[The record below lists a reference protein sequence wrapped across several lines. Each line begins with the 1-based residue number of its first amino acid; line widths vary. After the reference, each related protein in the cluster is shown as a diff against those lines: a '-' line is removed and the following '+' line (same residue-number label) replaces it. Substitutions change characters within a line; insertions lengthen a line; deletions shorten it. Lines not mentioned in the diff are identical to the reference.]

1 MTVTEKIGQRLVGGF
16 PGTEMDARG
25 AGGAVM
31 RFAAGVDGGGTR
43 TTVECRT
50 LDGSVLRREIFGP
63 FNLNSVGEA
72 RFTALLEEIAAFLRK
87 TGTCE
92 ALCIGAAGV
101 SNPRV
106 RELTARVMDGL
117 CPWRLAGDHEI
128 ALHGAMAGGPGI
140 ALIAGTGSICCGKND
155 RGAFVRT
162 GGWGHLIDDG
172 GSGYALG
179 RDILAAAVRQ
189 WDGRGEET
197 VLSHLV
203 LEHLAVKTPQEMIA
217 YIYGGDKSRVAAL
230 APLAGRAAGMGD
242 RAALAIY
249 EKNGAELGELVLAAA
264 KRLDIETGEVA
275 LLGGLLT
282 GDGRL
287 REALSTW
294 LAERAP
300 GLRCVPPR
308 QDAAAG
314 AAMLA
319 LELAEKQT

>member
-1 MTVTEKIGQRLVGGF
+1 
-16 PGTEMDARG
+16 
-25 AGGAVM
+25 M

-50 LDGSVLRREIFGP
+50 MEGAALCREVFGP
-63 FNLNSVGEA
+63 FNLNSVGEE
-72 RFTALLEEIAAFLRK
+72 RFTALLEEIAAFLGK
-87 TGTCE
+87 TGECA

-128 ALHGAMAGGPGI
+128 ALHGAHSGGPGL
-140 ALIAGTGSICCGKND
+140 ALIAGTGSICCGKNE
-155 RGAFVRT
+155 RGEAVRA

-179 RDILAAAVRQ
+179 RDLLSAVVRQ

-197 VLSHLV
+197 ALTRLLLAR
-203 LEHLAVKTPQEMIA
+203 LEIETPQELVA
-217 YIYGGDKSRVAAL
+217 YVYGGDKSRVASL
-230 APLAGRAAGMGD
+230 APLAGQAAAQGD
-242 RAALAIY
+242 RTALDIY
-249 EKNGAELGELVLAAA
+249 ARNGAELGELVLAAA
-264 KRLDIETGEVA
+264 KRLGMETGEVA

-287 REALSTW
+287 REALTAW

-300 GLRCVPPR
+300 GLRCIEPR

-319 LELAEKQT
+319 LELATEAGR

>member
-1 MTVTEKIGQRLVGGF
+1 
-16 PGTEMDARG
+16 
-25 AGGAVM
+25 M

-50 LDGSVLRREIFGP
+50 MEGAALCREVFGP
-63 FNLNSVGEA
+63 FNLNSVGEE
-72 RFTALLEEIAAFLRK
+72 RFTALLEEIAGFLEK
-87 TGTCE
+87 TGE
-92 ALCIGAAGV
+92 YAALCIGAAGV

-106 RELTARVMDGL
+106 RELTAQVMDGV

-128 ALHGAMAGGPGI
+128 ALHGAHSGGPGL
-140 ALIAGTGSICCGKND
+140 ALIAGTGSICCGKNE
-155 RGAFVRT
+155 RGEAVRA

-179 RDILAAAVRQ
+179 RDLLSAVVRQ

-197 VLSHLV
+197 VLTRLLLAR
-203 LEHLAVKTPQEMIA
+203 LEIETPQELVA
-217 YIYGGDKSRVAAL
+217 YVYGGDKSRVASL
-230 APLAGRAAGMGD
+230 APLAGQAAAQGD
-242 RAALAIY
+242 RTALDIY
-249 EKNGAELGELVLAAA
+249 ARNGAELGELVLAAA
-264 KRLDIETGEVA
+264 KRLGMETGEVA

-287 REALSTW
+287 REALTAW

-300 GLRCVPPR
+300 GLRCIEPR

-319 LELAEKQT
+319 LELAAEAGR

>member
-1 MTVTEKIGQRLVGGF
+1 
-16 PGTEMDARG
+16 
-25 AGGAVM
+25 M

-50 LDGSVLRREIFGP
+50 MEGAALCREVFGP
-63 FNLNSVGEA
+63 FNLNSVGEE
-72 RFTALLEEIAAFLRK
+72 RFTALLEEIAAFLGK
-87 TGTCE
+87 TGECA

-128 ALHGAMAGGPGI
+128 ALHGAHSGGPGL
-140 ALIAGTGSICCGKND
+140 ALIAGTGSICCGKNE
-155 RGAFVRT
+155 RGELVRT

-179 RDILAAAVRQ
+179 RDLLSAVVCQ

-197 VLSHLV
+197 ALTRLLLAR
-203 LEHLAVKTPQEMIA
+203 LEIETPQELVA
-217 YIYGGDKSRVAAL
+217 YVYGGDKSRVASL
-230 APLAGRAAGMGD
+230 APLVGQAAAQGD
-242 RAALAIY
+242 RTALDIY
-249 EKNGAELGELVLAAA
+249 ARNGAELGELVLAAA
-264 KRLDIETGEVA
+264 KRLGMETGEVA

-282 GDGRL
+282 RDGRL
-287 REALSTW
+287 REALAAW

-300 GLRCVPPR
+300 GLRCIEPR

-319 LELAEKQT
+319 LELAAEAGR

>member
-1 MTVTEKIGQRLVGGF
+1 
-16 PGTEMDARG
+16 
-25 AGGAVM
+25 M

-50 LDGSVLRREIFGP
+50 MEGAALCREVFGP
-63 FNLNSVGEA
+63 FNLNSVGEE
-72 RFTALLEEIAAFLRK
+72 RFTALLEEIAGFLGK
-87 TGTCE
+87 TGECA

-106 RELTARVMDGL
+106 RELTARVMDGV

-128 ALHGAMAGGPGI
+128 ALHGAHSGGPGL

-155 RGAFVRT
+155 RGEAVRA

-179 RDILAAAVRQ
+179 RDLLSAVVRQ

-197 VLSHLV
+197 ALTRLLLAR
-203 LEHLAVKTPQEMIA
+203 LEIETPQELVA
-217 YIYGGDKSRVAAL
+217 CVYGGDKSRVASL
-230 APLAGRAAGMGD
+230 APLVGQAAAQGD
-242 RAALAIY
+242 RTALDIY
-249 EKNGAELGELVLAAA
+249 ARNGAELGELVLAAA
-264 KRLDIETGEVA
+264 KRLGMETGEVA

-287 REALSTW
+287 REALTAW

-300 GLRCVPPR
+300 GLRCIEPR

-319 LELAEKQT
+319 LELAAEAGR

>member
-1 MTVTEKIGQRLVGGF
+1 
-16 PGTEMDARG
+16 
-25 AGGAVM
+25 M

-50 LDGSVLRREIFGP
+50 MEGAALCREVFGP
-63 FNLNSVGEA
+63 FNLNSVGEE
-72 RFTALLEEIAAFLRK
+72 RFTALLEEIAAFLGK
-87 TGTCE
+87 TGECA

-128 ALHGAMAGGPGI
+128 ALHGAHSGGPGL
-140 ALIAGTGSICCGKND
+140 ALIAGTGSICCGKNE
-155 RGAFVRT
+155 RGEAVRA

-179 RDILAAAVRQ
+179 RDLLSAVVRQ

-197 VLSHLV
+197 VLTRLLLAR
-203 LEHLAVKTPQEMIA
+203 LEIETPQELVA
-217 YIYGGDKSRVAAL
+217 YVYGGDKSRVASL
-230 APLAGRAAGMGD
+230 APLAGQAAAQGD
-242 RAALAIY
+242 RTALDIY
-249 EKNGAELGELVLAAA
+249 ARNGAELGELVLAAA
-264 KRLDIETGEVA
+264 KRLGMETGEVA

-287 REALSTW
+287 REALTAW

-300 GLRCVPPR
+300 GLRCIEPR

-319 LELAEKQT
+319 LELAAEAGR

>member
-1 MTVTEKIGQRLVGGF
+1 
-16 PGTEMDARG
+16 
-25 AGGAVM
+25 M

-43 TTVECRT
+43 TTVECRP
-50 LDGSVLRREIFGP
+50 REGAALCREVFGP
-63 FNLNSVGEA
+63 FNLNSVGEE
-72 RFTALLEEIAAFLRK
+72 RFTALLEEIAAFLGK
-87 TGTCE
+87 TGECA

-128 ALHGAMAGGPGI
+128 ALHGAHSGGPGL
-140 ALIAGTGSICCGKND
+140 ALIAGTGSICCGKNE
-155 RGAFVRT
+155 RGEAVRA

-179 RDILAAAVRQ
+179 RDLLSAVVRQ

-197 VLSHLV
+197 VLTRLLLAR
-203 LEHLAVKTPQEMIA
+203 LEIETPQELVA
-217 YIYGGDKSRVAAL
+217 YVYGGDKSRVASL
-230 APLAGRAAGMGD
+230 APLAGQAAAQGA
-242 RAALAIY
+242 RTALDIY
-249 EKNGAELGELVLAAA
+249 ARNGAELGEMVLAAA
-264 KRLDIETGEVA
+264 KRLGMETGEVA

-287 REALSTW
+287 REALTAW

-300 GLRCVPPR
+300 GLRCIEPR

-319 LELAEKQT
+319 LELAAEAGR

>member
-1 MTVTEKIGQRLVGGF
+1 
-16 PGTEMDARG
+16 
-25 AGGAVM
+25 M

-50 LDGSVLRREIFGP
+50 MEGAALCREVFGP
-63 FNLNSVGEA
+63 FNLNSVGEE
-72 RFTALLEEIAAFLRK
+72 RFTALLEEIAAFLGK
-87 TGTCE
+87 TGECA

-106 RELTARVMDGL
+106 RELTAQVMDGV

-128 ALHGAMAGGPGI
+128 ALHGAHSGGPGL

-155 RGAFVRT
+155 RGEAVRA

-179 RDILAAAVRQ
+179 RDLLSAVVRQ

-197 VLSHLV
+197 ALTRLLLAR
-203 LEHLAVKTPQEMIA
+203 LEIETPQELVA
-217 YIYGGDKSRVAAL
+217 YVYGGDKSRVASL
-230 APLAGRAAGMGD
+230 APLAGQAAAQGD
-242 RAALAIY
+242 RTALDIY
-249 EKNGAELGELVLAAA
+249 ARNGAELGELVLAAA
-264 KRLDIETGEVA
+264 KRLGMETGEVA

-287 REALSTW
+287 REALTAW

-300 GLRCVPPR
+300 GLRCIEPR

-319 LELAEKQT
+319 LELAAEAGR

>member
-1 MTVTEKIGQRLVGGF
+1 
-16 PGTEMDARG
+16 
-25 AGGAVM
+25 M

-50 LDGSVLRREIFGP
+50 MEGAALCREVFGP
-63 FNLNSVGEA
+63 FNLNSVGEE
-72 RFTALLEEIAAFLRK
+72 RFTALLEEIAAFLGK
-87 TGTCE
+87 TGECA

-128 ALHGAMAGGPGI
+128 ALHGAHSGGPGL

-155 RGAFVRT
+155 RGEAVRA

-179 RDILAAAVRQ
+179 RDLLSAVVRQ

-197 VLSHLV
+197 VLTRLLLAR
-203 LEHLAVKTPQEMIA
+203 LEIETPQELVA
-217 YIYGGDKSRVAAL
+217 YVYGGDKSRVASL
-230 APLAGRAAGMGD
+230 APLAGQAAAQGD
-242 RAALAIY
+242 RTALDIY
-249 EKNGAELGELVLAAA
+249 ARNGAELGEMVLAAA
-264 KRLDIETGEVA
+264 KRLGMETGEVA

-287 REALSTW
+287 REALTAW

-300 GLRCVPPR
+300 GLRCIEPR

-319 LELAEKQT
+319 LELAAEAGR

>member
-1 MTVTEKIGQRLVGGF
+1 
-16 PGTEMDARG
+16 
-25 AGGAVM
+25 M

-50 LDGSVLRREIFGP
+50 MEGAALCREVFGP
-63 FNLNSVGEA
+63 FNLNSVGEE
-72 RFTALLEEIAAFLRK
+72 RFTALLEEIAAFLGK
-87 TGTCE
+87 TGECA

-106 RELTARVMDGL
+106 RELTARVMDGV

-128 ALHGAMAGGPGI
+128 ALHGAHSGGPGL
-140 ALIAGTGSICCGKND
+140 ALIAGTGSICCGKNE
-155 RGAFVRT
+155 RGEAVRA

-179 RDILAAAVRQ
+179 RDLLSAVVRQ

-197 VLSHLV
+197 ALTRLLLAR
-203 LEHLAVKTPQEMIA
+203 LEIETPQELVA
-217 YIYGGDKSRVAAL
+217 YVYGGDKSRVASL
-230 APLAGRAAGMGD
+230 APLAGQAAAQGD
-242 RAALAIY
+242 RTALDIY
-249 EKNGAELGELVLAAA
+249 ARNGAELGELVLAAA
-264 KRLDIETGEVA
+264 KRLGMETGEVA

-282 GDGRL
+282 RDGRL
-287 REALSTW
+287 REALAAW

-300 GLRCVPPR
+300 GLRCIEPR

-319 LELAEKQT
+319 LELAAEAGR

>member
-1 MTVTEKIGQRLVGGF
+1 
-16 PGTEMDARG
+16 
-25 AGGAVM
+25 M

-50 LDGSVLRREIFGP
+50 MEGAVLCREVFGP
-63 FNLNSVGEA
+63 FNFNSVGEE
-72 RFTALLEEIAAFLRK
+72 RFTALLEEIAAFLGK
-87 TGTCE
+87 TGECA

-106 RELTARVMDGL
+106 RELTARVMDGV

-128 ALHGAMAGGPGI
+128 ALHGAHSGGPGL

-155 RGAFVRT
+155 RGEAVRA

-179 RDILAAAVRQ
+179 RDLLSAVVRQ

-197 VLSHLV
+197 ALTRLLLAR
-203 LEHLAVKTPQEMIA
+203 LEIETPQELVA
-217 YIYGGDKSRVAAL
+217 YVYGGDKSRVASL
-230 APLAGRAAGMGD
+230 APLAGQAAAQGD
-242 RAALAIY
+242 RTALDIY
-249 EKNGAELGELVLAAA
+249 ARNGAELGELVLAAA
-264 KRLDIETGEVA
+264 KRLGMETGEVA

-287 REALSTW
+287 REALTAW

-300 GLRCVPPR
+300 GLRCIEPR

-319 LELAEKQT
+319 LELAAEAGR

>member
-1 MTVTEKIGQRLVGGF
+1 
-16 PGTEMDARG
+16 
-25 AGGAVM
+25 M

-50 LDGSVLRREIFGP
+50 MEGAALCREVFGP
-63 FNLNSVGEA
+63 FNLNSVGEE
-72 RFTALLEEIAAFLRK
+72 RFTALLEEIAAFLGK
-87 TGTCE
+87 TGECA

-106 RELTARVMDGL
+106 RELTARVMDGV

-128 ALHGAMAGGPGI
+128 ALHGAHSGGPGL

-155 RGAFVRT
+155 RGEAVRA

-179 RDILAAAVRQ
+179 RDLLAAVVRQ

-197 VLSHLV
+197 VLTRLLLAR
-203 LEHLAVKTPQEMIA
+203 LEIETPQELVA
-217 YIYGGDKSRVAAL
+217 YVYGGDKSRVASL
-230 APLAGRAAGMGD
+230 APLAGQAAAQGD
-242 RAALAIY
+242 RTALDIY
-249 EKNGAELGELVLAAA
+249 ARNGAELGELVLAAA
-264 KRLDIETGEVA
+264 KRLGMETGEVA

-287 REALSTW
+287 REALTAW

-300 GLRCVPPR
+300 GLRCIEPR

-319 LELAEKQT
+319 LELAAEAGR

>member
-1 MTVTEKIGQRLVGGF
+1 
-16 PGTEMDARG
+16 
-25 AGGAVM
+25 M

-50 LDGSVLRREIFGP
+50 MEGAALCREVFGP
-63 FNLNSVGEA
+63 FNLNSVGEE
-72 RFTALLEEIAAFLRK
+72 RFTALLEEIAAFLGK
-87 TGTCE
+87 TGECA

-128 ALHGAMAGGPGI
+128 ALHGAHSGGPGL
-140 ALIAGTGSICCGKND
+140 ALIAGTGSICCGKNE
-155 RGAFVRT
+155 RGELVRT

-179 RDILAAAVRQ
+179 RDLLSAVVRQ

-197 VLSHLV
+197 ALTRLLLAR
-203 LEHLAVKTPQEMIA
+203 LEIETPQELVA
-217 YIYGGDKSRVAAL
+217 YVYGGDKSRVASL
-230 APLAGRAAGMGD
+230 APLVGQAAAQGD
-242 RAALAIY
+242 RTALDIY
-249 EKNGAELGELVLAAA
+249 ARNGAELGELVLAAA
-264 KRLDIETGEVA
+264 KRLGMETGEVA

-282 GDGRL
+282 RDGRL
-287 REALSTW
+287 REALAAW

-300 GLRCVPPR
+300 GLRCIEPR

-319 LELAEKQT
+319 LELAAEAGR

>member
-1 MTVTEKIGQRLVGGF
+1 
-16 PGTEMDARG
+16 
-25 AGGAVM
+25 M

-50 LDGSVLRREIFGP
+50 MEGAALCREVFGP
-63 FNLNSVGEA
+63 FNLNSVGEE
-72 RFTALLEEIAAFLRK
+72 RFTALLEEIAGFLEK
-87 TGTCE
+87 TGECA

-106 RELTARVMDGL
+106 RELTARVMDGV

-128 ALHGAMAGGPGI
+128 ALHGAHSGGPGL
-140 ALIAGTGSICCGKND
+140 ALIAGTGSICCGKNE
-155 RGAFVRT
+155 RGEAVRA

-179 RDILAAAVRQ
+179 RDLLSAVVRQ

-197 VLSHLV
+197 VLTRLLLAR
-203 LEHLAVKTPQEMIA
+203 LEIETPQELVA
-217 YIYGGDKSRVAAL
+217 YVYGGDKSRVASL
-230 APLAGRAAGMGD
+230 APLAGQAAAQGD
-242 RAALAIY
+242 RTALDIY
-249 EKNGAELGELVLAAA
+249 ARNGAELGELVLAAA
-264 KRLDIETGEVA
+264 KRLGMETGEVA

-287 REALSTW
+287 REALTAW

-300 GLRCVPPR
+300 GLRCIEPR

-319 LELAEKQT
+319 LELATEAGR

>member
-1 MTVTEKIGQRLVGGF
+1 
-16 PGTEMDARG
+16 
-25 AGGAVM
+25 M

-50 LDGSVLRREIFGP
+50 MEGAALCREVFGP
-63 FNLNSVGEA
+63 FNLNSVGEE
-72 RFTALLEEIAAFLRK
+72 RFTALLEEIAAFLGK
-87 TGTCE
+87 TGECA

-128 ALHGAMAGGPGI
+128 ALHGAHSGGPGL
-140 ALIAGTGSICCGKND
+140 ALIAGTGSICCGKNE
-155 RGAFVRT
+155 RSEAVRA

-179 RDILAAAVRQ
+179 RDLLSAVVRQ

-197 VLSHLV
+197 VLTRLLLAR
-203 LEHLAVKTPQEMIA
+203 LEIETPQELVA
-217 YIYGGDKSRVAAL
+217 YVYGGDKSRVASL
-230 APLAGRAAGMGD
+230 APLAGQAAAQGD
-242 RAALAIY
+242 RTALDIY
-249 EKNGAELGELVLAAA
+249 ARNGAELGELVLAAA
-264 KRLDIETGEVA
+264 KRLGMETGEVA

-287 REALSTW
+287 REALTAW

-300 GLRCVPPR
+300 GLRCIEPR

-319 LELAEKQT
+319 LELAAEAGR

>member
-1 MTVTEKIGQRLVGGF
+1 
-16 PGTEMDARG
+16 
-25 AGGAVM
+25 M

-50 LDGSVLRREIFGP
+50 MEGAALCREVFGP
-63 FNLNSVGEA
+63 FNLNSVGEE
-72 RFTALLEEIAAFLRK
+72 RFTALLEEIAAFLGK
-87 TGTCE
+87 TGECA

-106 RELTARVMDGL
+106 RELTAQVMDGL

-128 ALHGAMAGGPGI
+128 ALHGAHSGGPGL
-140 ALIAGTGSICCGKND
+140 ALIAGTGSICCGKNE
-155 RGAFVRT
+155 RGEAVRA

-179 RDILAAAVRQ
+179 RDLLSAVVRQ
-189 WDGRGEET
+189 WDGRGKET
-197 VLSHLV
+197 VLTRLLLAR
-203 LEHLAVKTPQEMIA
+203 LEIETPQELVA
-217 YIYGGDKSRVAAL
+217 YVYGGDKSRVASL
-230 APLAGRAAGMGD
+230 APLAGQAAAQGD
-242 RAALAIY
+242 RTALDIY
-249 EKNGAELGELVLAAA
+249 ARNGAELGELVLAAA
-264 KRLDIETGEVA
+264 KRLGMETGEVA

-287 REALSTW
+287 REALTAW

-300 GLRCVPPR
+300 GLRCIEPR

-319 LELAEKQT
+319 LELAAEAGR

>member
-1 MTVTEKIGQRLVGGF
+1 
-16 PGTEMDARG
+16 
-25 AGGAVM
+25 M

-50 LDGSVLRREIFGP
+50 MEGAALCREVFGP
-63 FNLNSVGEA
+63 FNLNSVGEE
-72 RFTALLEEIAAFLRK
+72 RFTALLEEIAAFLGK
-87 TGTCE
+87 TGECA

-106 RELTARVMDGL
+106 RELTARVMDGV

-128 ALHGAMAGGPGI
+128 ALHGAHSGGPGL
-140 ALIAGTGSICCGKND
+140 ALIAGTGSICCGKNE
-155 RGAFVRT
+155 RGEAVRA
-162 GGWGHLIDDG
+162 GGWGHLVDDG

-179 RDILAAAVRQ
+179 RDLLSAVVRQ

-197 VLSHLV
+197 VLTRLLLAR
-203 LEHLAVKTPQEMIA
+203 LEIETPQELVA
-217 YIYGGDKSRVAAL
+217 YVYGGDKSRVASL
-230 APLAGRAAGMGD
+230 APLAGQAAAQGD
-242 RAALAIY
+242 RTALDIY
-249 EKNGAELGELVLAAA
+249 ARNGAELGELVLAAA
-264 KRLDIETGEVA
+264 KRLGMETGEVA

-287 REALSTW
+287 REALTAW

-300 GLRCVPPR
+300 GLRCIEPR

-319 LELAEKQT
+319 LELAAEAGR

>member
-1 MTVTEKIGQRLVGGF
+1 
-16 PGTEMDARG
+16 
-25 AGGAVM
+25 M

-50 LDGSVLRREIFGP
+50 MEGAALCRKVFGP
-63 FNLNSVGEA
+63 FNLNSVGEE
-72 RFTALLEEIAAFLRK
+72 RFTALLEEIAAFLGK
-87 TGTCE
+87 TGECA

-128 ALHGAMAGGPGI
+128 ALHGAHSGGPGL

-155 RGAFVRT
+155 RGELVRT

-179 RDILAAAVRQ
+179 RDLLSAVVCQ

-197 VLSHLV
+197 ALTRLLLAR
-203 LEHLAVKTPQEMIA
+203 LEIETPQELVA
-217 YIYGGDKSRVAAL
+217 CVYGGDKSRVASL
-230 APLAGRAAGMGD
+230 APLVGQAAAQGD
-242 RAALAIY
+242 RTALDIY
-249 EKNGAELGELVLAAA
+249 ARNGAELGELVLAAA
-264 KRLDIETGEVA
+264 KRLGMETGEVA

-282 GDGRL
+282 RDGRL
-287 REALSTW
+287 REALAAW

-300 GLRCVPPR
+300 GLRCIEPR

-319 LELAEKQT
+319 LELAAEAGR

>member
-1 MTVTEKIGQRLVGGF
+1 
-16 PGTEMDARG
+16 
-25 AGGAVM
+25 M

-50 LDGSVLRREIFGP
+50 MEGAALCRKVFGP
-63 FNLNSVGEA
+63 FNLNSVGEE
-72 RFTALLEEIAAFLRK
+72 RFTALLEEIAAFLGK
-87 TGTCE
+87 TGECA

-128 ALHGAMAGGPGI
+128 ALHGAHSGGPGL
-140 ALIAGTGSICCGKND
+140 ALIAGTGSICCGKNE
-155 RGAFVRT
+155 RGEAVRA

-179 RDILAAAVRQ
+179 RDLLSAVVRQ

-197 VLSHLV
+197 VLTRLLLAR
-203 LEHLAVKTPQEMIA
+203 LEIETPQELVA
-217 YIYGGDKSRVAAL
+217 YVYGGDKSRVASL
-230 APLAGRAAGMGD
+230 APLAGQAAAQGD
-242 RAALAIY
+242 RTALDIY
-249 EKNGAELGELVLAAA
+249 ARNGAELGELVLAAA
-264 KRLDIETGEVA
+264 KRLGMETGEVA

-287 REALSTW
+287 REALTAW

-300 GLRCVPPR
+300 GLRCIEPR

-319 LELAEKQT
+319 LELAAEAGR

>member
-1 MTVTEKIGQRLVGGF
+1 
-16 PGTEMDARG
+16 
-25 AGGAVM
+25 M

-43 TTVECRT
+43 TTVECCT
-50 LDGSVLRREIFGP
+50 MEGAALCREVFGP
-63 FNLNSVGEA
+63 FNLNSVGEE
-72 RFTALLEEIAAFLRK
+72 RFTALLEEIAAFLGK
-87 TGTCE
+87 TGECA

-106 RELTARVMDGL
+106 RELTAQVMDGV

-128 ALHGAMAGGPGI
+128 ALHGAHSGGPGL
-140 ALIAGTGSICCGKND
+140 ALIAGTGSICCGKNE
-155 RGAFVRT
+155 RGELVRT

-179 RDILAAAVRQ
+179 RDLLSAVVRQ

-197 VLSHLV
+197 VLTRLLLAR
-203 LEHLAVKTPQEMIA
+203 LEIETPQELVA
-217 YIYGGDKSRVAAL
+217 YVYGGDKSRVASL
-230 APLAGRAAGMGD
+230 APLAGQAAAQGD
-242 RAALAIY
+242 RTALDIY
-249 EKNGAELGELVLAAA
+249 ARNGAELGELVLAAA
-264 KRLDIETGEVA
+264 KRLGMETGEVA

-287 REALSTW
+287 REALTAW

-300 GLRCVPPR
+300 GLRCIEPR

-319 LELAEKQT
+319 LELAAEAGR

>member
-1 MTVTEKIGQRLVGGF
+1 
-16 PGTEMDARG
+16 
-25 AGGAVM
+25 M

-50 LDGSVLRREIFGP
+50 MEGAALCREVFGP
-63 FNLNSVGEA
+63 FNLNSVGEE
-72 RFTALLEEIAAFLRK
+72 RFTALLEEIAAFLGK
-87 TGTCE
+87 TGECA

-101 SNPRV
+101 SNPRG
-106 RELTARVMDGL
+106 RELTAQVMDGV

-128 ALHGAMAGGPGI
+128 ALHGAHSGGPGL
-140 ALIAGTGSICCGKND
+140 ALIAGTGSICCGKNE
-155 RGAFVRT
+155 RGEAVRA

-179 RDILAAAVRQ
+179 RDLLSAVVRQ

-197 VLSHLV
+197 VLTRLLLAR
-203 LEHLAVKTPQEMIA
+203 LEIETPQELVA
-217 YIYGGDKSRVAAL
+217 YVYGGDKSRVASL
-230 APLAGRAAGMGD
+230 APLAGQAAAQGD
-242 RAALAIY
+242 RTALDIY
-249 EKNGAELGELVLAAA
+249 ARNGAELGELVLAAA
-264 KRLDIETGEVA
+264 KRLGMETGEVA

-287 REALSTW
+287 REALTAW

-300 GLRCVPPR
+300 GLRCIEPR

-319 LELAEKQT
+319 LELAAEAGR

>member
-1 MTVTEKIGQRLVGGF
+1 
-16 PGTEMDARG
+16 
-25 AGGAVM
+25 M

-50 LDGSVLRREIFGP
+50 MEGAALCREVFGP
-63 FNLNSVGEA
+63 FNLNSVGEE
-72 RFTALLEEIAAFLRK
+72 RFTALLEEIAAFLGK
-87 TGTCE
+87 TGECA

-128 ALHGAMAGGPGI
+128 ALHGAHSGGPGL
-140 ALIAGTGSICCGKND
+140 ALIAGTGSICCGKNE
-155 RGAFVRT
+155 RGEAVRA

-179 RDILAAAVRQ
+179 RDLLSAVVRQ

-197 VLSHLV
+197 VLTRLLLAR
-203 LEHLAVKTPQEMIA
+203 LEIETPQELVA
-217 YIYGGDKSRVAAL
+217 YVYGGDKSRVASL
-230 APLAGRAAGMGD
+230 APLAGQAAAQGD
-242 RAALAIY
+242 RTALDIY
-249 EKNGAELGELVLAAA
+249 ARNGAELGEMVLAAA
-264 KRLDIETGEVA
+264 KRLGMETGEVA

-287 REALSTW
+287 REALTAW

-300 GLRCVPPR
+300 GLRCIEPR

-319 LELAEKQT
+319 LELAAEAGR

>member
-1 MTVTEKIGQRLVGGF
+1 
-16 PGTEMDARG
+16 
-25 AGGAVM
+25 M

-50 LDGSVLRREIFGP
+50 MEGAALCREVFGP
-63 FNLNSVGEA
+63 FNLNSVGEE
-72 RFTALLEEIAAFLRK
+72 RFTALLEEIAAFLGK
-87 TGTCE
+87 TGECA

-106 RELTARVMDGL
+106 RELTAQVMDGV

-128 ALHGAMAGGPGI
+128 ALHGAHSGGPGL
-140 ALIAGTGSICCGKND
+140 ALIAGTGSICCGKNE
-155 RGAFVRT
+155 RGEAVRA

-179 RDILAAAVRQ
+179 RDLLSAVVRQ

-197 VLSHLV
+197 ALTRLLLAR
-203 LEHLAVKTPQEMIA
+203 LEIETPQELVA
-217 YIYGGDKSRVAAL
+217 YVYGGDKSRVASL
-230 APLAGRAAGMGD
+230 APLAGQAAAQGD
-242 RAALAIY
+242 RTALDIY
-249 EKNGAELGELVLAAA
+249 ARNGAELGELVLAAA
-264 KRLDIETGEVA
+264 KRLGMETGEVA

-282 GDGRL
+282 GDGCL
-287 REALSTW
+287 REALTAW

-300 GLRCVPPR
+300 GLRCIEPR

-319 LELAEKQT
+319 LELAAEAGR

>member
-1 MTVTEKIGQRLVGGF
+1 
-16 PGTEMDARG
+16 
-25 AGGAVM
+25 M

-50 LDGSVLRREIFGP
+50 MEGAALCREVFGP
-63 FNLNSVGEA
+63 FNLNSVGEE
-72 RFTALLEEIAAFLRK
+72 RFTVLLEEIAAFLGK
-87 TGTCE
+87 TGECA

-106 RELTARVMDGL
+106 RELTARVMDGV

-128 ALHGAMAGGPGI
+128 ALHGAHSGGPGL
-140 ALIAGTGSICCGKND
+140 ALIAGTGSICCGKNE
-155 RGAFVRT
+155 RGEAVRA

-179 RDILAAAVRQ
+179 RDLLSAVVRQ

-197 VLSHLV
+197 VLTRLLLAR
-203 LEHLAVKTPQEMIA
+203 LEIETPQELVA
-217 YIYGGDKSRVAAL
+217 YVYGGDKSRVASL
-230 APLAGRAAGMGD
+230 APLAGQAAAQGD
-242 RAALAIY
+242 RTALDIY
-249 EKNGAELGELVLAAA
+249 ARNGAELGELVLAAA
-264 KRLDIETGEVA
+264 KRLGMETGEVA

-287 REALSTW
+287 REALTAW

-300 GLRCVPPR
+300 GLRCIEPR

-319 LELAEKQT
+319 LELAAEAGR

>member
-1 MTVTEKIGQRLVGGF
+1 
-16 PGTEMDARG
+16 
-25 AGGAVM
+25 M

-50 LDGSVLRREIFGP
+50 MEGAALCREVFGP
-63 FNLNSVGEA
+63 FNLNSVGEE
-72 RFTALLEEIAAFLRK
+72 RFTALLEEIAAFLGK
-87 TGTCE
+87 TGECA

-128 ALHGAMAGGPGI
+128 ALHGAHSGGPGL

-155 RGAFVRT
+155 RGEAVRA

-179 RDILAAAVRQ
+179 RDLLSAVVRQ

-197 VLSHLV
+197 VLTRLLLAR
-203 LEHLAVKTPQEMIA
+203 LEIETPQELVA
-217 YIYGGDKSRVAAL
+217 YVYGGDKSRVASL
-230 APLAGRAAGMGD
+230 APLAGQAAAQGD
-242 RAALAIY
+242 RTALDIY
-249 EKNGAELGELVLAAA
+249 ARNGAELGELVLAAA
-264 KRLDIETGEVA
+264 KRLGMETGEVA

-287 REALSTW
+287 REALTAW

-300 GLRCVPPR
+300 GLRCIEPR

-319 LELAEKQT
+319 LELAAEAGR